1 MDQVLLRIDEVSQAL
16 GIGRSQAYALC
27 ASGVLPVVRIGR
39 SVRVP
44 AEALRAWVRAH
55 TQNSDNVHDQQAE
68 TGTGVARR

>member
-1 MDQVLLRIDEVSQAL
+1 MDHMLLRVDEVAAAL

-44 AEALRAWVRAH
+44 ADALRAWVRAQ
-55 TQNSDNVHDQQAE
+55 TQHGEGSGDA
-68 TGTGVARR
+68 AA